1 MALNWTQ
8 FIFRNVLTTPVEFFV
23 GALDADATIGSF
35 PAVSMADGA
44 SVAVY
49 TYLLIPSNFQTFVK
63 AEALVVAGG
72 TGDMRRSVD
81 TTFGAVGSETYN
93 AASDSIAAGEVAV
106 TTNLIN
112 AVDISAAFTG
122 VAAGDLVG
130 IKFTRVG
137 NHANDTVG
145 AVCYFIGVRL
155 QYV

>member
-1 MALNWTQ
+1 LSLSWQ
-8 FIFRNVLTTPVEFFV
+8 EFIFRNVLTTPVEFFV

-35 PAVSMADGA
+35 PAVSMADG
-44 SVAVY
+44 VTTNVY
-49 TYLLIPSNFQTFVK
+49 TYILIPSNFQTFVK
-63 AEALVVAGG
+63 VEALVVAGG

-81 TTFGAVGSETYN
+81 TTWGKVGTEIYS
-93 AASDSIAAGEVAV
+93 AASDSVAAGEIAV
-106 TTNLIN
+106 TTDLIN
-112 AVDISAAFTG
+112 AIDIGAAFTG

-137 NHANDTVG
+137 GHANDTVG

>member
-1 MALNWTQ
+1 VN
-8 FIFRNVLTTPVEFFV
+8 RNVLTTPIEFFV
-23 GALDADATIGSF
+23 GALDADAVIGSF

-44 SVAVY
+44 SIDVY

-72 TGDMRRSVD
+72 TGNMRRSVD
-81 TTFGAVGSETYN
+81 TTWGNVGTETYN
-93 AASDSIAAGEVAV
+93 SASDSIAAGEVAV

-130 IKFTRVG
+130 IKFNRGG